1 MEQQRE
7 ALLGQIWAAQDEA
20 YDLMYEYDS
29 LPHRYGAHIL
39 YQSEAHIIDLI
50 GEHPEI
56 TVTELA
62 AILKKTPS
70 ACSQIVRKLRAKG
83 WVEQVRNAENN
94 RIYNLYLTESGKQV
108 YQAHTAFNQSCQEAT
123 FQLLSNFSPEE
134 LEHHLMVQ
142 RKLNEAYQDDVRRSR
157 DYDRPASLLW
167 IIHKTK
173 GKYLFTIKKYLKYIK
188 IFLTYFLFII
198 L

>member
-39 YQSEAHIIDLI
+39 YQSEAHII
-50 GEHPEI
+50 E
-56 TVTELA
+56 
-62 AILKKTPS
+62 
-70 ACSQIVRKLRAKG
+70 LRAKG

-157 DYDRPASLLW
+157 DYL
-167 IIHKTK
+167 
-173 GKYLFTIKKYLKYIK
+173 G
-188 IFLTYFLFII
+188 
-198 L
+198 

>member
-94 RIYNLYLTESGKQV
+94 RIFNLYLTDSGQRV
-108 YQAHTAFNQSCQEAT
+108 YQDHTSFNHRCQEST
-123 FQLLSNFSPEE
+123 FRLLDTFSVQE

-142 RKLNEAYQDDVRRSR
+142 KKLNEEYRDDVKRSR
-157 DYDRPASLLW
+157 ERF
-167 IIHKTK
+167 
-173 GKYLFTIKKYLKYIK
+173 G
-188 IFLTYFLFII
+188 
-198 L
+198 

>member
-108 YQAHTAFNQSCQEAT
+108 YQAT

-157 DYDRPASLLW
+157 DYL
-167 IIHKTK
+167 
-173 GKYLFTIKKYLKYIK
+173 G
-188 IFLTYFLFII
+188 
-198 L
+198 